1 MVPQREQS
9 LWAQARHH
17 FLRSRTFT
25 GWERAVQRHACEDAQ
40 LYKKDE
46 FGGPVS
52 GLLAFE

>member
-46 FGGPVS
+46 FGCPVS